1 MPIGIAI
8 PHGKPQD
15 VFKTTV
21 LPVTLK
27 RKIKW
32 NEFYI
37 DIVFFICIS
46 EEDRMK
52 TKKIIQSIYSIME
65 DKELLRKIRKSE
77 SIEEILIAV
86 ERNREKEICYE

>member
-15 VFKTTV
+15 VFQTTI

-32 NEFYI
+32 DEFYV
-37 DIVFFICIS
+37 DIIFFICIS
-46 EEDRMK
+46 DKDRMK
-52 TKKIIQSIYSIME
+52 TKKIIQNIYSIIE
-65 DKELLRKIRKSE
+65 DKELLRRIRSTKSA
-77 SIEEILIAV
+77 EEFLMTIGKDA
-86 ERNREKEICYE
+86 

>member
-15 VFKTTV
+15 VYKTTI

-32 NEFYI
+32 DEFYV
-37 DIVFFICIS
+37 DIVFFICIC

-52 TKKIIQSIYSIME
+52 TKKIIQNIYSIME
-65 DKELLRKIRKSE
+65 DKELLRRIRNCKSM
-77 SIEEILIAV
+77 EEFFITF
-86 ERNREKEICYE
+86 EKEGDLL